1 MCPHMASNKKSYDG
15 AHDYKQE
22 LKSGYRHSEWFETNT
37 CHTIMKGKKALKT
50 YSYKEFK
57 ELLGT
62 LGFFEHHKNS
72 THMVFAN
79 AKHRYVTVP
88 FSNKKEI
95 NPMMTTVTLQ
105 RIKNHQCRTL

>member
-1 MCPHMASNKKSYDG
+1 MIGTGIVVVENKLYNDEEKEVLRNGVARSRFESYFS
-15 AHDYKQE
+15 A
-22 LKSGYRHSEWFETNT
+22 N
-37 CHTIMKGKKALKT
+37 MKGKKALKT

-57 ELLGT
+57 ALLGT

-79 AKHRYVTVP
+79 AEHRYVTVP

-105 RIKNHQCRTL
+105 RIKNHQCRIL

>member
-1 MCPHMASNKKSYDG
+1 MCALYVLNRFGTYTTAGSTPAVFPYN
-15 AHDYKQE
+15 
-22 LKSGYRHSEWFETNT
+22 
-37 CHTIMKGKKALKT
+37 MKGKKALKT

-79 AKHRYVTVP
+79 VEHRYVTVP

-105 RIKNHQCRTL
+105 RIKNNQCRKL

>member
-1 MCPHMASNKKSYDG
+1 MSCRDDVPDSS
-15 AHDYKQE
+15 
-22 LKSGYRHSEWFETNT
+22 SGYPQVQTE
-37 CHTIMKGKKALKT
+37 CDMKGKKALKT

-62 LGFFEHHKNS
+62 LGFYEHHKNS

-79 AKHRYVTVP
+79 EERRYVTVP

-105 RIKNHQCRTL
+105 RIKNHQCRIL

>member
-1 MCPHMASNKKSYDG
+1 M
-15 AHDYKQE
+15 E
-22 LKSGYRHSEWFETNT
+22 LTDIGVETVHAGGETRTGLNPVYT
-37 CHTIMKGKKALKT
+37 TTMKGKKALKT

-57 ELLGT
+57 ALLGT

-72 THMVFAN
+72 SHMVFTN
-79 AKHRYVTVP
+79 AEHRYVTVP

-105 RIKNHQCRTL
+105 RIKNHQCRIL

>member
-1 MCPHMASNKKSYDG
+1 MFHAG
-15 AHDYKQE
+15 
-22 LKSGYRHSEWFETNT
+22 GETRTGLNPVYT
-37 CHTIMKGKKALKT
+37 TIMKGKKALKT

-57 ELLGT
+57 ALLGT

-79 AKHRYVTVP
+79 AEHRYVTVP

-105 RIKNHQCRTL
+105 RIKNHQCRIL

>member
-1 MCPHMASNKKSYDG
+1 MGCSKQVRLLHSPH
-15 AHDYKQE
+15 
-22 LKSGYRHSEWFETNT
+22 
-37 CHTIMKGKKALKT
+37 MKGKKALKT

-57 ELLGT
+57 TVLES

-79 AKHRYVTVP
+79 KERRYVTVP

-105 RIKNHQCRTL
+105 RIRNNQCRKL

>member
-1 MCPHMASNKKSYDG
+1 M
-15 AHDYKQE
+15 
-22 LKSGYRHSEWFETNT
+22 LYRNVGSSPIWHPT
-37 CHTIMKGKKALKT
+37 MKGKKALKT

-79 AKHRYVTVP
+79 AEHRYVTVP

-105 RIKNHQCRTL
+105 RIKNHQCRIL

>member
-1 MCPHMASNKKSYDG
+1 MGGSNPPNS
-15 AHDYKQE
+15 A
-22 LKSGYRHSEWFETNT
+22 
-37 CHTIMKGKKALKT
+37 IMKGKKALKT

-79 AKHRYVTVP
+79 AEHRYVTVP

-105 RIKNHQCRTL
+105 RIKNNQCRKL

>member
-1 MCPHMASNKKSYDG
+1 MEGEEGVRHKDRTAIHG
-15 AHDYKQE
+15 AVNVSSS
-22 LKSGYRHSEWFETNT
+22 LVSSTT
-37 CHTIMKGKKALKT
+37 MKGKKALKT

-57 ELLGT
+57 ALLGT

-79 AKHRYVTVP
+79 AEHRYVTVP

-105 RIKNHQCRTL
+105 RIKNHQCRIL

>member
-1 MCPHMASNKKSYDG
+1 
-15 AHDYKQE
+15 
-22 LKSGYRHSEWFETNT
+22 
-37 CHTIMKGKKALKT
+37 MKGRKTLKT

-57 ELLGT
+57 AILES

-79 AKHRYVTVP
+79 DEHRYVTVP

-105 RIKNHQCRTL
+105 GIKNHQCRKL